1 MSNETIKAEEPNLIV
16 DEQKDGSVTVEGINL
31 PPEDSQD
38 TAQEEVQGDS
48 AERIAGGGAVP
59 EDGGVD
65 HPDDTEAIRSARR
78 DKRKA
83 KKVYHRQQ
91 QQEKD
96 VRFQQLQRQNQ
107 ELLARLSAVEVK
119 THGSELA
126 RIDKAIED
134 QNVRIQYAKMKIAE
148 AAQASDGEGMANA
161 QEMWFEARR
170 AAESLQNLKNRAAS
184 PREQAIAPDRDVQ
197 RQAASWM
204 ERNSWYDPSG
214 GDEDSDI
221 ALTIDK
227 RMAKEGWDPKG
238 ADYWEEL
245 DSRLQKKLPHR
256 YAEDSETDRP
266 VNRRPKSVVVG
277 SGREN
282 SSSSGGRNTFTLNP
296 DQVRAMKDAGMWD
309 DTEKRARMIRRYAQE
324 ARQNRNN

>member
-1 MSNETIKAEEPNLIV
+1 MSTEPTKVEEPALIV
-16 DEQKDGSVTVEGINL
+16 DEQKDGSVTVEGMDL
-31 PPEDSQD
+31 PAED
-38 TAQEEVQGDS
+38 AQEASSGDS
-48 AERIAGGGAVP
+48 AERAGGGSVP

-78 DKRKA
+78 EKRKA

-107 ELLARLSAVEVK
+107 DLLARLSAVEVK

-134 QNVRIQYAKMKIAE
+134 QQVRIQYAKMKIAE
-148 AAQASDGEGMANA
+148 AAQGADGEGMANA

-170 AAESLQNLKNRAAS
+170 AAEALQNLKKHAAT
-184 PREQAIAPDRDVQ
+184 PRQQAIAPDRDVQ

-221 ALTIDK
+221 ALIIDK
-227 RMAKEGWDPKG
+227 RMAKEGWDPKSV
-238 ADYWEEL
+238 DYWEEL

-256 YAEDSETDRP
+256 YSEEYEEERP
-266 VNRRPKSVVVG
+266 ASRRPKSVIVG

-282 SSSSGGRNTFTLNP
+282 SSSSGGKNTFTLNP

-309 DTEKRARMIRRYAQE
+309 DTEKRARMIRRYAQD

>member
-1 MSNETIKAEEPNLIV
+1 MSEEKKNVEEEKLIV
-16 DEQKDGSVTVEGINL
+16 EEQKDGSVTVEGVDM
-31 PPEDSQD
+31 PRGDDQDSD
-38 TAQEEVQGDS
+38 
-48 AERIAGGGAVP
+48 GGSEPVKMADGGNVP
-59 EDGGVD
+59 EDGGDD

-96 VRFQQLQRQNQ
+96 VRFQQLQKQNQ
-107 ELLARLSAVEVK
+107 ELLTRLSAVEHK

-134 QNVRIQYAKMKIAE
+134 QQVRIQYAKMKIAE

-170 AAESLQNLKNRAAS
+170 AAESLENLKKRAAV
-184 PREQAIAPDRDVQ
+184 PQQQAIAPDMGVQ
-197 RQAASWM
+197 RLAATWM

-214 GDEDSDI
+214 KDEDSDI

-227 RMAKEGWDPKG
+227 RMAKEGWDPRSS
-238 ADYWEEL
+238 DYWEEL
-245 DSRLQKKLPHR
+245 DFRLQKKLPHR
-256 YAEDSETDRP
+256 YNEGSYEQE
-266 VNRRPKSVVVG
+266 VVRRPKSVVTG
-277 SGREN
+277 SGRE
-282 SSSSGGRNTFTLNP
+282 SVTSSGGRGTFTLTP
-296 DQVRAMKDAGMWD
+296 DQVRAMKDAGMWED
-309 DTEKRARMIRRYAQE
+309 PALRSRMIKRYANE
-324 ARQNRNN
+324 SRNRSN

>member
-1 MSNETIKAEEPNLIV
+1 MSTEPTKVEEPALIV
-16 DEQKDGSVTVEGINL
+16 DEQKDGSVTVEGMNL
-31 PPEDSQD
+31 PPED
-38 TAQEEVQGDS
+38 AQEASSGDPPEQR
-48 AERIAGGGAVP
+48 AEGGAVP

-78 DKRKA
+78 EKRKA

-134 QNVRIQYAKMKIAE
+134 QQVRIQYAKMKISE
-148 AAQASDGEGMANA
+148 AAQGADGEGMANA

-170 AAESLQNLKNRAAS
+170 AAEALQNLKKHAAT
-184 PREQAIAPDRDVQ
+184 PRQQAIAPDRDVQ

-221 ALTIDK
+221 ALIIDK
-227 RMAKEGWDPKG
+227 RMAKEGWDPKSV
-238 ADYWEEL
+238 DYWEEL

-256 YAEDSETDRP
+256 YSEEYEEERP
-266 VNRRPKSVVVG
+266 TSRRPKSVIVG

-282 SSSSGGRNTFTLNP
+282 STSSGGKNTFTLNP

-309 DTEKRARMIRRYAQE
+309 DTEKRARMIRRYAQD

>member
-1 MSNETIKAEEPNLIV
+1 MSTEPIKVEEPALIV
-16 DEQKDGSVTVEGINL
+16 DEQKDGSVTVEGMDL
-31 PPEDSQD
+31 PAED
-38 TAQEEVQGDS
+38 AQEASSGDS
-48 AERIAGGGAVP
+48 AERRAEGGAVP

-107 ELLARLSAVEVK
+107 DLLARLSAVEVK

-134 QNVRIQYAKMKIAE
+134 QQVRIQYAKMKIAE
-148 AAQASDGEGMANA
+148 AAQGADGEGMANA

-170 AAESLQNLKNRAAS
+170 AAEALQNLKKHAAT
-184 PREQAIAPDRDVQ
+184 PRQQAIAPDQDVQ

-221 ALTIDK
+221 ALIIDK
-227 RMAKEGWDPKG
+227 RMAKEGWDPKSV
-238 ADYWEEL
+238 DYWEEL

-256 YAEDSETDRP
+256 YSDEYEEERP
-266 VNRRPKSVVVG
+266 ATRRPKSVIVG

-282 SSSSGGRNTFTLNP
+282 SSSSGGKNTFTLNP

-309 DTEKRARMIRRYAQE
+309 DTEKRARMIRRYAQD